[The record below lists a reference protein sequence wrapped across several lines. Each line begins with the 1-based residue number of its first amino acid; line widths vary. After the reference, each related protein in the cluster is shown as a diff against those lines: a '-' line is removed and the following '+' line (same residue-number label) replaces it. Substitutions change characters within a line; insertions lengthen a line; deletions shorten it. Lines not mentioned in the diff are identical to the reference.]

1 MMGIDDIAISF
12 VVSYIAGS
20 IPTFKDYFANNTDL
34 KGRIDKCYDRA
45 VEKWAQSFE
54 LQNVMKD
61 SPYQHLN
68 DLCAYIQNSPEGKHP
83 RHHELM
89 QIWANE
95 LRNDELC
102 YNFIIEQKEN
112 LTHQKLD
119 KQEKHLNKLEEMLST
134 LSSEMKGKN
143 KNELKNFIETLLK
156 ENISELIEHLHYN
169 EANKIIQII
178 EESYLSAI
186 KDDPILFSEFEYR
199 KGQILGSFNLKE
211 SISCLHHSYE
221 LYPKSKQFARAEA
234 WNLFSQKKI
243 EEAKKVMSDLS
254 DKDTTKQ
261 AILISLNKTPKEAY
275 ISCPDDLKNDYSFRQ
290 LLLQALQNIGKMDD
304 IDFLFPEEELTL
316 PKDLNHSNLNA
327 WFYILNHH
335 RMKIKD
341 AIIFTRQAPIIIDF
355 HKGYEAYDKFFTLLA
370 KTDLCTQFKGFRA
383 FYCYWGFFSE
393 NDETLLAEY
402 QNIDG
407 LKQGAQKYLFVLI
420 ESAMLLVAKREQ
432 EAFATIVSIQNDI
445 EKDDVLMSSYTNCLV
460 LMSLHSSSLM
470 YLNLMFDICKE
481 VKHKIDTET
490 TKSIAMIVS
499 GQNAAD
505 IKSALQAID
514 FVNPIEKNLLVQL
527 CNYMLNINVNLD
539 SLTDCMAKID
549 DTLLAFGAM
558 ILSAN
563 GKDEYAYN
571 ILNSKIDKDK
581 IDLKQRIF
589 LDVLTRNKTHHPE
602 LYRLLQKNRKN
613 GFDKEDILLVNEF
626 NLALKLADMSN
637 ALEIITILYK
647 RHPEHEFEFVNMIMV
662 LGQVNPEELAAY
674 EKKALAF
681 EYTSFQALAT
691 TYKAF
696 ASNNY
701 AETAVEILYK
711 NLQIDEE
718 RVKTFF
724 YLESTMGAIHDM
736 VNKQYEKAEIG
747 QYVLIEYAYGDR
759 KVYRITSDSPLGI
772 AVIGKKANDIVEVD
786 FDYSGKKRKVK
797 VIGIFTKY
805 FKVIS
810 DFMLEMRETG
820 GNATF
825 KPMTIDMEHPL
836 KSLEDTINKMDPD
849 NKDRKKRQSE
859 ALQHYAD
866 GSVCLLNLVNDNDIV
881 GTNYKLLFS
890 QFKVYVL
897 PVKTT
902 EQLFPV
908 LREDDIQF
916 VLDLPGLIML
926 FEFSQKY
933 NVSYHSKFILPK
945 FTYEYLKRYQ
955 KTVKYNIDPNYY
967 EAFKSGNIKLYSKFY
982 DADLEQRIQELIA
995 WAEKNCELR
1004 VDETALAVADG
1015 DRSDHQLLF
1024 SNTMTQIL
1032 KSKNFLITDD
1042 TNMRNFVNGMPI
1054 LSTESYMYF
1063 KESEEIAK
1071 KYTEYLL
1078 ECGFI
1083 GLNIDRNYIFSEYM
1097 KLEHNTE
1104 NHWLAIT
1111 MNAERNPFMFTEAMN
1126 AGIMIIRSSLNFGLM
1141 RMSLTNL
1148 FAMSMTRM
1156 STELLNN
1163 IWQQAQI
1170 FFKSQMQGFRIL
1182 KECLMDARQIVGR

>member
-1 MMGIDDIAISF
+1 
-12 VVSYIAGS
+12 
-20 IPTFKDYFANNTDL
+20 
-34 KGRIDKCYDRA
+34 
-45 VEKWAQSFE
+45 
-54 LQNVMKD
+54 
-61 SPYQHLN
+61 
-68 DLCAYIQNSPEGKHP
+68 
-83 RHHELM
+83 
-89 QIWANE
+89 
-95 LRNDELC
+95 
-102 YNFIIEQKEN
+102 
-112 LTHQKLD
+112 
-119 KQEKHLNKLEEMLST
+119 
-134 LSSEMKGKN
+134 
-143 KNELKNFIETLLK
+143 
-156 ENISELIEHLHYN
+156 
-169 EANKIIQII
+169 
-178 EESYLSAI
+178 
-186 KDDPILFSEFEYR
+186 
-199 KGQILGSFNLKE
+199 
-211 SISCLHHSYE
+211 
-221 LYPKSKQFARAEA
+221 
-234 WNLFSQKKI
+234 
-243 EEAKKVMSDLS
+243 
-254 DKDTTKQ
+254 
-261 AILISLNKTPKEAY
+261 
-275 ISCPDDLKNDYSFRQ
+275 
-290 LLLQALQNIGKMDD
+290 
-304 IDFLFPEEELTL
+304 
-316 PKDLNHSNLNA
+316 
-327 WFYILNHH
+327 
-335 RMKIKD
+335 
-341 AIIFTRQAPIIIDF
+341 
-355 HKGYEAYDKFFTLLA
+355 
-370 KTDLCTQFKGFRA
+370 
-383 FYCYWGFFSE
+383 
-393 NDETLLAEY
+393 
-402 QNIDG
+402 
-407 LKQGAQKYLFVLI
+407 
-420 ESAMLLVAKREQ
+420 
-432 EAFATIVSIQNDI
+432 
-445 EKDDVLMSSYTNCLV
+445 
-460 LMSLHSSSLM
+460 
-470 YLNLMFDICKE
+470 
-481 VKHKIDTET
+481 
-490 TKSIAMIVS
+490 
-499 GQNAAD
+499 
-505 IKSALQAID
+505 
-514 FVNPIEKNLLVQL
+514 
-527 CNYMLNINVNLD
+527 
-539 SLTDCMAKID
+539 
-549 DTLLAFGAM
+549 
-558 ILSAN
+558 
-563 GKDEYAYN
+563 
-571 ILNSKIDKDK
+571 
-581 IDLKQRIF
+581 
-589 LDVLTRNKTHHPE
+589 
-602 LYRLLQKNRKN
+602 
-613 GFDKEDILLVNEF
+613 
-626 NLALKLADMSN
+626 
-637 ALEIITILYK
+637 
-647 RHPEHEFEFVNMIMV
+647 
-662 LGQVNPEELAAY
+662 
-674 EKKALAF
+674 
-681 EYTSFQALAT
+681 
-691 TYKAF
+691 
-696 ASNNY
+696 
-701 AETAVEILYK
+701 
-711 NLQIDEE
+711 
-718 RVKTFF
+718 
-724 YLESTMGAIHDM
+724 
-736 VNKQYEKAEIG
+736 
-747 QYVLIEYAYGDR
+747 
-759 KVYRITSDSPLGI
+759 
-772 AVIGKKANDIVEVD
+772 
-786 FDYSGKKRKVK
+786 
-797 VIGIFTKY
+797 
-805 FKVIS
+805 
-810 DFMLEMRETG
+810 MRETG